1 MEGVIR
7 PRLTGWYRSVS
18 GAVRGIA
25 RGRQQPV
32 ERGEVLA
39 PPSSPI
45 GFLEGFLD
53 VPVLQPGLR
62 FYLDLIERREGFAF
76 VKRTHGFWDGLVFLS
91 DCAPEIG
98 ARVNR
103 GEAVEAARVRA
114 ALNDVNIV
122 EFTERRSYYVNHFRE
137 HFYTEL
143 VEDLQRPL
151 AIPAYIEAT
160 SFRGY
165 PNSGVPLAYHPVE
178 RLRGVHRSF
187 HTSGRKAHDALVW
200 KQAILDGSFSHVV
213 KAIAQMPV
221 LVVGPPH
228 LSSIGHRLG
237 LREFHHIV
245 IPLSGA
251 PRERLSLLG
260 RCTDALKQITK
271 GGRPGVVLCQASA
284 LAFWLIYRLFS
295 LRPRSFH
302 LDVGRC
308 LDVWFPEVVGQ
319 QPWFVQNREGIIANM
334 QLEHLYS

>member
-1 MEGVIR
+1 MGSAIR
-7 PRLTGWYRSVS
+7 PRLTAWYR
-18 GAVRGIA
+18 AVTGVARSIA
-25 RGRQQPV
+25 RRHERPV
-32 ERGEVLA
+32 QVGNVLA

-45 GFLEGFLD
+45 GFLEGFPE

-62 FYLDLIERREGFAF
+62 FYLDLIERQEGFAF
-76 VKRTHGFWDGLVFLS
+76 VKRTHGFWDGLVYLS

-103 GEAVEAARVRA
+103 REAVEAAWVRA

-122 EFTERRSYYVNHFRE
+122 ESTERRSFYFNHFRD

-151 AIPAYIEAT
+151 AIPAYFEAT
-160 SFRGY
+160 AFRGY
-165 PNSGVPLAYHPVE
+165 PGSDARPAYHPVE
-178 RLRGVHRSF
+178 RLRAVHHSF
-187 HTSGRKAHDALVW
+187 HTSGRQAHDALVW
-200 KQAILDGSFSHVV
+200 KQAILDGTFSHVA
-213 KAIAQMPV
+213 KAIAQMSV

-237 LREFHHIV
+237 FKEFHHIV

-251 PRERLSLLG
+251 PGERLSVLG
-260 RCTDALKQITK
+260 RCADALKQITTH
-271 GGRPGVVLCQASA
+271 GRRGVVLYQASA

-295 LRPRSFH
+295 LRPRSIH

-319 QPWFVQNREGIIANM
+319 QPWFVQNRARIIANM

>member
-200 KQAILDGSFSHVV
+200 KQAILDGTFSHVV

-251 PRERLSLLG
+251 PSERHSVLG
-260 RCTDALKQITK
+260 RCTDALKQVTK
-271 GGRPGVVLCQASA
+271 GGRPGVVLYQASA
-284 LAFWLIYRLFS
+284 LAFWLVYRLFS

-308 LDVWFPEVVGQ
+308 LDIWFPEVVGQ
-319 QPWFVQNREGIIANM
+319 QPWFVKNREGIIANM

>member
-1 MEGVIR
+1 MESIIR
-7 PRLTGWYRSVS
+7 PRLAGWYRAATGV
-18 GAVRGIA
+18 VRSIA
-25 RGRQQPV
+25 RRHEQPV
-32 ERGEVLA
+32 EVGDVLA

-45 GFLEGFLD
+45 VFLEGFPD

-76 VKRTHGFWDGLVFLS
+76 VKRTHGFWDGLVCLS
-91 DCAPEIG
+91 DCVPEIG

-114 ALNDVNIV
+114 AFNDVNIA
-122 EFTERRSYYVNHFRE
+122 EFTEQRSHMLNHFCD

-151 AIPAYIEAT
+151 AIPAYIEA
-160 SFRGY
+160 SAFRGY
-165 PNSGVPLAYHPVE
+165 PNSGAPLAYHPVE
-178 RLRGVHRSF
+178 RLRGVHHSF

-200 KQAILDGSFSHVV
+200 KQAILDGTFSHVI

-228 LSSIGHRLG
+228 LSSIGHHLG

-245 IPLSGA
+245 IPITGA
-251 PRERLSLLG
+251 PSGRRSLLG

-271 GGRPGVVLCQASA
+271 GGRPGVVLYQAGLLS
-284 LAFWLIYRLFS
+284 FWLIYRLFS
-295 LRPRSFH
+295 LRPRSFQ
-302 LDVGRC
+302 LDLGRA